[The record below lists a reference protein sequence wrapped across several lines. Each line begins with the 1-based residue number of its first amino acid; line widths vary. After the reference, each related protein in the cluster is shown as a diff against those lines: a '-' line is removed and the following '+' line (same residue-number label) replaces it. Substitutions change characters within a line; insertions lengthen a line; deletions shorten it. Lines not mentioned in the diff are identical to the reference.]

1 MAWELFLDKKR
12 TLILLQWLIVIS
24 ISYLALFND
33 GTISEDPKIYGLVV
47 IFFGS
52 VLILYRLPERTFSHR
67 LFDGTLLIADTL
79 LISFA
84 IYGNRNVPWDLF
96 LFYFLVMFIAAI
108 GGSTWRIVAASVLI
122 GLVYLGVLVQQGS
135 GLAEI
140 RSEMLVR
147 IPFLL
152 GVSLLYGYL
161 LESANREKRRAETAE
176 QRERLK
182 MDLVSA
188 LAHDI
193 KNPLGIIT
201 GYVDVLADALAE
213 QQDQNANLQAVARI
227 RENIRRLVNLL
238 TGFLEAGKAESGR
251 TEIAEQPVS
260 INQLLRDAARQ
271 QESAFE
277 RKNLNV
283 ELNLD
288 ERVPLIQ
295 ADQTQL
301 DRAFW
306 NLISNAIKFT
316 PHGGKITISSTLDNG
331 HVAVAVQDTGIGM
344 PRDQLPLLFTQFRR
358 LKGAAKI
365 EGTGLGL
372 FIVKTIVEAH
382 KGNVHAESEDGRGST
397 FVVHLPIR
405 SKPADA

>member
-1 MAWELFLDKKR
+1 
-12 TLILLQWLIVIS
+12 
-24 ISYLALFND
+24 
-33 GTISEDPKIYGLVV
+33 
-47 IFFGS
+47 
-52 VLILYRLPERTFSHR
+52 
-67 LFDGTLLIADTL
+67 
-79 LISFA
+79 
-84 IYGNRNVPWDLF
+84 
-96 LFYFLVMFIAAI
+96 
-108 GGSTWRIVAASVLI
+108 
-122 GLVYLGVLVQQGS
+122 
-135 GLAEI
+135 
-140 RSEMLVR
+140 
-147 IPFLL
+147 
-152 GVSLLYGYL
+152 
-161 LESANREKRRAETAE
+161 
-176 QRERLK
+176 
-182 MDLVSA
+182 
-188 LAHDI
+188 
-193 KNPLGIIT
+193 
-201 GYVDVLADALAE
+201 
-213 QQDQNANLQAVARI
+213 
-227 RENIRRLVNLL
+227 
-238 TGFLEAGKAESGR
+238 
-251 TEIAEQPVS
+251 
-260 INQLLRDAARQ
+260 
-271 QESAFE
+271 
-277 RKNLNV
+277 V